1 MLRHNVLT
9 QEETWRRDGLSEFE
23 LDIQYATTP
32 QNTTTPPETDTTT
45 PLEIDSE
52 DSENL
57 TLAQLQPRKISL
69 SEIHFSIE
77 DKTTKK
83 IYNKKNVA
91 RKKIMRKAME
101 PRPTLAPQWNII
113 PDGTITDYSPHTITI
128 DTPRRK
134 NTIIRKNDIA
144 IATETKP
151 LPPPEQNL
159 D

>member
-9 QEETWRRDGLSEFE
+9 QEETWRRDGLSDNE
-23 LDIQYATTP
+23 LDIQYATSP
-32 QNTTTPPETDTTT
+32 QNTTTPPETDTTA
-45 PLEIDSE
+45 PLEVDSE

-57 TLAQLQPRKISL
+57 PLAQLQPSKISR
-69 SEIHFSIE
+69 SELHFSIG
-77 DKTTKK
+77 DTTTKI

-91 RKKIMRKAME
+91 RKTIMRKARE

-134 NTIIRKNDIA
+134 NTVIEKM
-144 IATETKP
+144 T
-151 LPPPEQNL
+151 
-159 D
+159 